1 MLVALSPLGVGG
13 HRPGDQTAVGDRRGR
28 AHLSDGAALRPPRY
42 AGVGARL
49 RPAISDRW
57 VPGVSDG
64 LTDPLWALGAAVSAS
79 GQRSHAQA
87 ALDAAAAVAL
97 RASGQ
102 DHAAP
107 ASGAA
112 QSAR

>member
-1 MLVALSPLGVGG
+1 M
-13 HRPGDQTAVGDRRGR
+13 HTTQTDWATFRNIICRAQVHDPAV
-28 AHLSDGAALRPPRY
+28 
-42 AGVGARL
+42 
-49 RPAISDRW
+49 SDRW
-57 VPGVSDG
+57 VQGVSDG

-107 ASGAA
+107 ASGAD
-112 QSAR
+112 QSARRVRDAGGGRARPGRLRLADQYRLH